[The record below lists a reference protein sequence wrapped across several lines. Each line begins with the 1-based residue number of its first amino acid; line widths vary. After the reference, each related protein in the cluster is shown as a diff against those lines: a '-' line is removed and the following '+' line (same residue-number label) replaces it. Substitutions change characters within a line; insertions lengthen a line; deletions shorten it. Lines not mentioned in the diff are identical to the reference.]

1 MNTKDKLLKKG
12 LEHFSEKG
20 YEGTSLI
27 EIAKDVG
34 IRKSTIYS
42 HFSNKDELFFEVLH
56 RVNQE
61 FLEFCTNCLE
71 NEKDLSID
79 EKLYILLV
87 ESIKVNKEKYQNA
100 LFWKRLRLFPPVH
113 LKESLEK
120 RLQVQ
125 MSPLLDM
132 IERLF
137 AEAMQSGEVVKSDHN
152 SIELAMA
159 YYTLM
164 DGLVISILYDRE
176 QNLENRI
183 EILWSAFKDSL
194 FRR

>member
-56 RVNQE
+56 CVNQE

-71 NEKDLSID
+71 NDKDSSID

-100 LFWKRLRLFPPVH
+100 LLWKRLRLFPPVH
-113 LKESLEK
+113 LKESLAEK
-120 RLQVQ
+120 FKTQ

-137 AEAMQSGEVVKSDHN
+137 AEAMQSGELVKSNHN

-183 EILWSAFKDSL
+183 EILWSAFKDGL
-194 FRR
+194 FKR